1 MAYDARLMAGIA
13 RAVGKAE
20 DVGQYDQLFEQI
32 RTAFIRQFISAD
44 GLITSQTQTACLLAL
59 QFDLVPEQ
67 LRARVVQTLLD
78 DLQARGMHMSTGFV
92 GTPLINQVLTDLG
105 HADLAYALLFQE
117 SFPSWLFSVVN
128 GATTIWERWDSWT
141 PEKGFQDPEMN
152 SFNHYSYG
160 AVGAW
165 MFESILGMR
174 SDPQSPGFKQII
186 LQPRPHARLSFAR
199 GSYRCPYGMIS
210 SSWTREGD
218 RLSWEVSVPPN
229 TRATAFVPTEPGSP
243 VLEGGQ
249 PASRSAQGCVT
260 WARRGG
266 LDCMNCSPGPT
277 SLRVSTGVKKCP
289 FNQMGMPR

>member
-1 MAYDARLMAGIA
+1 MAYDARLMAIIA
-13 RAVGKAE
+13 QAVDRVE
-20 DVGQYDQLFEQI
+20 DADQYDRLFELI
-32 RTAFIRQFISAD
+32 RTAFIREFISAD
-44 GLITSQTQTACLLAL
+44 GLIASQTQTACLLAL
-59 QFDLVPEQ
+59 QFDLVPVH
-67 LRARVVQTLLD
+67 LRARVVQTLLE

-105 HADLAYALLFQE
+105 HPDLAYVLLFQE

-165 MFESILGMR
+165 MFENILGIR
-174 SDPQSPGFKQII
+174 SDPQSPGFKHII

-199 GSYRCPYGMIS
+199 GSYQCPYGMIS

-229 TRATAFVPTEPGSP
+229 TRATAFVPTEPGSL
-243 VLEGGQ
+243 VLEGGK
-249 PASRSAQGCVT
+249 PASEAPGVRYLGEEG
-260 WARRGG
+260 RFG
-266 LDCMNCSPGPT
+266 LYELQPGSYQFT
-277 SLRVSTGVKKCP
+277 SEYHCEKVLV
-289 FNQMGMPR
+289 